1 VGEKI
6 LEYRSVELRYE
17 NQKRATLQDINFSIE
32 AGEFITI
39 LGNSGSGKT
48 TLIKLANRILEATA
62 GTILF
67 EGKDIRETDI
77 LDVRRRMGYVIQQ
90 VGLFPHMTIAE
101 NIGLMPKIM
110 GWDAK
115 VISRRVDE
123 LLELTQLPNDPEFKK
138 RHPWQL
144 SGGQQQRV
152 GLARA
157 LCADPKVLLMDE
169 PFGALDVVTRKELQR
184 ELLQIHKD
192 SGKTI
197 LFVTHD
203 LQEAISLGDR
213 VLVINDGQIQQ
224 FDTPKNLV
232 LHPAND
238 YIRELFRA
246 DTPLKKLKFFDV
258 KDFPELLHTD
268 APAAAETVD
277 WEDSMDAVLNK
288 VLFGHKTLAVYRD
301 GVFCGNILCDELK
314 TIGEMAQ

>member
-1 VGEKI
+1 MGEKI
-6 LEYRSVELRYE
+6 LEYRSVELQYE
-17 NQKRATLQDINFSIE
+17 NQKTATLHDINFSVE
-32 AGEFITI
+32 SGEFITI

-67 EGKDIRETDI
+67 EGRDIRETDI

-101 NIGLMPKIM
+101 NISLMPRVM
-110 GWDAK
+110 GWDQK
-115 VISRRVDE
+115 VAETRVDE
-123 LLELTQLPNDPEFKK
+123 LLALTKLSTDAKFKK

-184 ELLQIHKD
+184 ELLQIHRQ

-213 VLVINDGQIQQ
+213 VLVITDGRIQQ

-238 YIRELFRA
+238 YIRELFHA
-246 DTPLKKLKFFDV
+246 DTPLKKLKFFSV

-268 APAAAETVD
+268 AEPAAETVD
-277 WEDSMDAVLNK
+277 WEDSMDAVLNQ
-288 VLFGHKTLAVYRD
+288 VLFGRRALAVYWDRD
-301 GVFCGNILCDELK
+301 FCGNILCDELK
-314 TIGEMAQ
+314 TIGEMA